1 MSGIYNATY
10 FSNHPE
16 VAQSPGIL
24 YCVILVNK
32 TTLEREVLKIGIA
45 KGRTWKDAVKRANGF
60 RGYDL
65 KIQKIYSS
73 TLKECWELEQDLH
86 KRFEHL
92 RKSPSIKFGGHTETF
107 AISPEIIEAFPKNKS

>member
-10 FSNHPE
+10 FKNHPDI
-16 VAQSPGIL
+16 ASSPGIL

-32 TTLEREVLKIGIA
+32 KTLEREVLKIGIA
-45 KGRTWKDAVKRANGF
+45 KGKTWKDAIRRATGF

-73 TLKECWELEQDLH
+73 TLEDCWAKEQSLH
-86 KRFEHL
+86 KKFEHL
-92 RKSPSIKFGGHTETF
+92 RKSPAIKFAGHTETF
-107 AISPEIIEAFPKNKS
+107 IISPEIIEAFPKNKS